1 LLGRAYLALDRY
13 ADAEVIYERAADL
26 ASAGDR
32 RQLGGTFGFEGVGDG
47 YMKIDQKKNAARA
60 YRRALQLDPENKGLE
75 QKLSRARS
83 RDEVSLDKK
92 VVCNETLPQV

>member
-1 LLGRAYLALDRY
+1 LKTATEVSPRAFQPFNLLGRAYLALDRY

-32 RQLGGTFGFEGVGDG
+32 RQLGGTFGFEGVGTVHEESTR
-47 YMKIDQKKNAARA
+47 KKTPL
-60 YRRALQLDPENKGLE
+60 ALIGVLYSWIRKNKGLE

-83 RDEVSLDKK
+83 R
-92 VVCNETLPQV
+92 